1 MVKKKLLLGMSLLF
15 MGVGMQAQS
24 IATEQ
29 MDERFNNDDNKIPF
43 GWFAKGWSV
52 ENGLISS
59 KSSSSFGGFDP
70 STITGGGE
78 GGSPMDN
85 FDMSSL
91 FGSNET
97 YWLLTPPVDVKQGE
111 QMVFS
116 AKKKKDDSGIGGGS
130 GGGMDMGM
138 GSFFAVER
146 SVYGSN
152 KWVKV
157 QDLYDDLGD
166 DLKEFTVTAEASGE
180 FRYRFR
186 TSTGVSIDSVAGFHI
201 DNQAPDL
208 YIVIEDT
215 ETSFVP
221 YGVCTVDSTKTFCV
235 INTGTGPMDVAM
247 TLSNSSYFKMSANEV
262 HVEPGDTARVD
273 VTFIYSAGTV
283 GWNASEITFTASD
296 NRLSVQK
303 VGVSAIISEPG
314 CWVEDFNGQKKT
326 PYGWFTEGWEWSD
339 STMTVKSGS
348 NPMAGGGGYLM
359 TPPLDVRDTRNP
371 LVFAVKKGGG
381 SGFDMSAMMDMFMGG
396 SGSLLTVEK
405 SVYGSNHWDKVH
417 EFTDSID
424 KKYHTLAVTGLEA
437 GKYRFRFKSS
447 STLSIDSV
455 AGFRIDNNAPDL
467 YVTVDSAAVDRYS
480 FGMKKANS
488 TKQFVVM
495 NTGTGT
501 LQVNMATKTGL
512 FDVSPK
518 SLTIAAG
525 DSAFVEV
532 SFVYDANLLGEKDDV
547 VTFTPTD
554 NRIVSQSIAL
564 KAYATYT
571 DAWEE
576 NFEPEVEYV
585 GDDEKSFPVPEGWET
600 DGWVLKKGGG
610 GGLASM
616 IGGGNS
622 SWQAN
627 STDNTYYLITPTLQA
642 NQGDMLYFEV
652 NMGGGMASMFGGGT
666 TTPLTIHYDR
676 NGDGNWQKFGDFT
689 RSDAIIFVAPY
700 SGKYRLKFT
709 GKDVTLDNFMGFR
722 APLEEIAIYDGQDNS
737 AVLQQ
742 YDGQTVNVNY
752 DRVLSAVDNGDGTW
766 KSKAYTI
773 CLPYEFDFNK
783 YYEKDQVKLYRLV
796 LVDDY
801 YNEFIFTN
809 DFPVASAGLGYLAV
823 VNYGSVN
830 LNAVNAKIT
839 ASLKHEELADYTAV
853 YSYKDFKDK
862 KTDFEPI
869 GTWRGTF
876 KDIGNEEATAMA
888 AYANFGEGKMKIIC
902 SDSEYER
909 TGYLGAFRAFYEPKN
924 HKSIGKKSCDMKFI
938 QTLAGDLDEVAI
950 EDFPADAF
958 ADDEA
963 TGIDSPVFHIIEA
976 DGTHTYYDLQGRQLE
991 GKPAHRGLYITD
1003 GKVVV
1008 VE

>member
-1 MVKKKLLLGMSLLF
+1 MLLLLTGASMR
-15 MGVGMQAQS
+15 AQS
-24 IATEQ
+24 IAAEQ
-29 MDERFNNDDNKIPF
+29 MDERFNDGTKIPF

-59 KSSSSFGGFDP
+59 DSSSSFGGFDP
-70 STITGGGE
+70 STMGDGGNGTPE
-78 GGSPMDN
+78 
-85 FDMSSL
+85 FDMSSF

-116 AKKKKDDSGIGGGS
+116 AKKKSSDDSGMGGGS
-130 GGGMDMGM
+130 GGMDMGM
-138 GSFFAVER
+138 GSFFVVER

-157 QDLYDDLGD
+157 QDFYDDLGD
-166 DLKEFTVTAEASGE
+166 DLKEFTVTAPSSGE

-208 YIVIEDT
+208 YIVVEDT

-221 YGVCTVDSTKTFCV
+221 YGVCTVDSTKTFFI

-247 TLSNSSYFKMSANEV
+247 TLSNSSYFKISTNEV
-262 HVEPGDTARVD
+262 HVQPGDTARVD
-273 VTFIYSAGTV
+273 VTFVYSAGSV

-303 VGVSAIISEPG
+303 VGVSAIISESG
-314 CWVEDFNGQKKT
+314 CWVEDFNAQKQT

-339 STMTVKSGS
+339 SAMAVKSGD

-359 TPPLDVRDTRNP
+359 TPPLDVRGKNDP
-371 LVFAVKKGGG
+371 LIFAVKKGGG
-381 SGFDMSAMMDMFMGG
+381 DGFDMSAMMDMFMGG

-424 KKYHTLAVTGLEA
+424 KEYHTLAVTGFEA

-447 STLSIDSV
+447 STLVIDSV
-455 AGFRIDNNAPDL
+455 AGYRIDNNAPDL
-467 YVTVDSAAVDRYS
+467 YVTVDSSAVDRFSY
-480 FGMKKANS
+480 GMQKSNS
-488 TKQFVVM
+488 TKRFIVM

-501 LQVNMATKTGL
+501 LQVDVATGTDF
-512 FDVSPK
+512 FDATPK
-518 SLTIAAG
+518 SLSIAAG
-525 DSAFVEV
+525 DSAFVDV
-532 SFVYDANLLGEKDDV
+532 TFVYDAYFLGEHNDV
-547 VTFTPTD
+547 ITFTPAD
-554 NRIVSQSIAL
+554 KRIVAQTIDL

-571 DAWEE
+571 DAWDE

-585 GDDEKSFPVPEGWET
+585 GDDEKSFPVPDGWET
-600 DGWVLKKGGG
+600 DGWVLKKGDG

-616 IGGGNS
+616 MGGGNS

-642 NQGDMLYFEV
+642 NKGDMLYFEV

-689 RSDAIIFVAPY
+689 DSEAVIFIAPY
-700 SGKYRLKFT
+700 SGNYRLKFT
-709 GKDVTLDNFMGFR
+709 GKDVTLDNFMGFKT
-722 APLEEIAIYDGQDNS
+722 PLEEIAIYDGQDNS

-801 YNEFIFTN
+801 YYEFVFTN

-862 KTDFEPI
+862 KTNFEPI

-876 KDIGNEEATAMA
+876 NTIGNEEATAMA
-888 AYANFGEGKMKIIC
+888 AYGNFGEGQMKIIC

-909 TGYLGAFRAFYEPKN
+909 TGYIPTFRAFYEPKN
-924 HKSIGKKSCDMKFI
+924 HQSIGKKSCEMKFI
-938 QTLAGDLDEVAI
+938 QTLAGDLDEIEI
-950 EDFPADAF
+950 EDFPADAYG
-958 ADDEA
+958 DDEA

-976 DGTHTYYDLQGRQLE
+976 DGSHRYFDLQGRQLNNKPRTGIYIMN
-991 GKPAHRGLYITD
+991 GKKYSE
-1003 GKVVV
+1003 K
-1008 VE
+1008 

>member
-1 MVKKKLLLGMSLLF
+1 MIQNFLLKAILLLLCIVG
-15 MGVGMQAQS
+15 GVNMHAQS
-24 IATEQ
+24 IAAEQ
-29 MDERFNNDDNKIPF
+29 MDERFNNEDNKIPF

-52 ENGLISS
+52 EKGLISS
-59 KSSSSFGGFDP
+59 DSSSSFGGFGS
-70 STITGGGE
+70 STPGGE
-78 GGSPMDN
+78 GGTPE

-91 FGSNET
+91 FGSNDT

-111 QMVFS
+111 QLVFS

-130 GGGMDMGM
+130 GGSMDM
-138 GSFFAVER
+138 GSFFVVER

-166 DLKEFTVTAEASGE
+166 DLKEFTVTAEESGE

-208 YIVIEDT
+208 YIVVEDT

-221 YGVCTVDSTKTFCV
+221 YGVCTADSTKTFCV
-235 INTGTGPMDVAM
+235 INTGTGAMDVTM
-247 TLSNSSYFKMSANEV
+247 TLSNSSYFKMSTNQV
-262 HVEPGDTARVD
+262 HVQPGDTARVD
-273 VTFIYSAGTV
+273 VTFVYSAGTV

-303 VGVSAIISEPG
+303 IGVSAIISEPG
-314 CWVEDFNGQKKT
+314 CWVEDFNAQKQT

-348 NPMAGGGGYLM
+348 NPMMGGGGYLM
-359 TPPLDVRDTRNP
+359 TPPLDVRDTRDP

-424 KKYHTLAVTGLEA
+424 KNYHTLAVTGFEA

-480 FGMKKANS
+480 FGMQKANS
-488 TKQFVVM
+488 TKRFVVM

-501 LQVNMATKTGL
+501 LQVNMATKTGF

-525 DSAFVEV
+525 DSAFVDV
-532 SFVYDANLLGEKDDV
+532 SFVYDERFLGEKNDEV
-547 VTFTPTD
+547 IFTPTD
-554 NRIVSQSIAL
+554 ERIVAQSIAL

-585 GDDEKSFPVPEGWET
+585 GDDEKTFPVPEGWET
-600 DGWVLKKGGG
+600 DGWVLKKGSGG
-610 GGLASM
+610 GIAGMMST
-616 IGGGNS
+616 NN

-642 NQGDMLYFEV
+642 NQGDMLYFQV
-652 NMGGGMASMFGGGT
+652 NMGGGLASVIGGGA

-689 RSDAIIFVAPY
+689 DSGAIIFVAPY

-709 GKDVTLDNFMGFR
+709 GKDVMLDNFMGFR
-722 APLEEIAIYDGQDNS
+722 TPLEEIAIYDGQDNS

-801 YNEFIFTN
+801 YYEFVFTN
-809 DFPVASAGLGYLAV
+809 DFPVASAGLGYLVV

-839 ASLKHEELADYTAV
+839 ASLKHEEMADYTAV

-869 GTWRGTF
+869 GTWRGTYNA
-876 KDIGNEEATAMA
+876 IENEEAAALA
-888 AYANFGEGKMKIIC
+888 AYGVYNGGKMKIIC
-902 SDSEYER
+902 SDTEAER
-909 TGYLGAFRAFYEPKN
+909 NARLGTFRAFYEPKN
-924 HKSIGKKSCDMKFI
+924 HHAIDGKRSFDMKFI
-938 QTLAGDLDEVAI
+938 QTLAGDLDDAAI

-958 ADDEA
+958 ADDET

-991 GKPAHRGLYITD
+991 GKPTHRGLYITD

-1008 VE
+1008 IE

>member
-1 MVKKKLLLGMSLLF
+1 MLLLLTGASMR
-15 MGVGMQAQS
+15 AQS
-24 IATEQ
+24 IAAEQ
-29 MDERFNNDDNKIPF
+29 MDERFNDGTKIPF

-59 KSSSSFGGFDP
+59 DSSSSFGGFDP
-70 STITGGGE
+70 STMGDGGNGIPE
-78 GGSPMDN
+78 
-85 FDMSSL
+85 FDMSSF

-111 QMVFS
+111 QLVFS
-116 AKKKKDDSGIGGGS
+116 AKKKSSDDSGMGGGS
-130 GGGMDMGM
+130 GGMDMGA
-138 GSFFAVER
+138 FFVVER

-157 QDLYDDLGD
+157 QDLYNDLGD
-166 DLKEFTVTAEASGE
+166 DLKEFKVTAAESGE
-180 FRYRFR
+180 YRYRFR

-221 YGVCTVDSTKTFCV
+221 YGVCTVDSTKTFCI

-247 TLSNSSYFKMSANEV
+247 SLSNSSYFKISANEV
-262 HVEPGDTARVD
+262 HVQPGDTARVD
-273 VTFIYSAGTV
+273 VTFVYSAGTV

-303 VGVSAIISEPG
+303 VGVSAIISESG
-314 CWVEDFNGQKKT
+314 CWVEDFNAQKKI

-339 STMTVKSGS
+339 STMAVKSGS
-348 NPMAGGGGYLM
+348 NPMVGGGGYLM
-359 TPPLDVRDTRNP
+359 TPPLDVRDKNDP

-381 SGFDMSAMMDMFMGG
+381 DGFDMSAMMDMFMGG

-424 KKYHTLAVTGLEA
+424 KKYHTLAVTSFEA

-447 STLSIDSV
+447 STLVIDSV

-480 FGMKKANS
+480 FGMQKSDN
-488 TKQFVVM
+488 TKRFIVM

-501 LQVNMATKTGL
+501 LQVGIATETEF

-525 DSAFVEV
+525 DSAFVDV
-532 SFVYDANLLGEKDDV
+532 TFVYNANSLGEHNDV
-547 VTFTPTD
+547 ITFTPAD
-554 NRIVSQSIAL
+554 KRIVAQTIDL

-571 DAWEE
+571 DAWDE

-585 GDDEKSFPVPEGWET
+585 GDDEKSFPVPDGWET
-600 DGWVLKKGGG
+600 DGWVLKKGDG
-610 GGLASM
+610 GGLTSM
-616 IGGGNS
+616 MGGGNS

-642 NQGDMLYFEV
+642 NKGDMLYFEV

-676 NGDGNWQKFGDFT
+676 NGDGNWQKIGDFT
-689 RSDAIIFVAPY
+689 RSDAIVFIAPY

-709 GKDVTLDNFMGFR
+709 GKDVMLDNFLGFR
-722 APLEEIAIYDGQDNS
+722 TPLEEIAIYDGQDNS

-742 YDGQTVNVNY
+742 YDGQTVNVKY
-752 DRVLSAVDNGDGTW
+752 DRVLSAKNNGDGTW
-766 KSKAYTI
+766 SPKAYTI
-773 CLPYEFDFNK
+773 CLPYNMQFNRYVESGQISLYSL
-783 YYEKDQVKLYRLV
+783 YYA
-796 LVDDY
+796 DDY
-801 YNEFIFTN
+801 YNQFIFTN
-809 DFPVASAGLGYLAV
+809 EFDFATAGRAYLVV
-823 VNYGSVN
+823 VNFGTVK
-830 LNAVNAKIT
+830 LDAADVKIT
-839 ASLKHEELADYTAV
+839 SQTSERVVYNYKSVIDNPKNPKEAGVWKGTYTRIYDDEAESMNIFGMQGDGSWERYRV
-853 YSYKDFKDK
+853 TSHGPKWCW
-862 KTDFEPI
+862 I
-869 GTWRGTF
+869 GT
-876 KDIGNEEATAMA
+876 
-888 AYANFGEGKMKIIC
+888 
-902 SDSEYER
+902 
-909 TGYLGAFRAFYEPKN
+909 FRAFFKAADDLGNKTFKTMYTYTGNDDDETGEIEEFPSGEFEN
-924 HKSIGKKSCDMKFI
+924 EFFSNDANGILPLI
-938 QTLAGDLDEVAI
+938 QT
-950 EDFPADAF
+950 
-958 ADDEA
+958 
-963 TGIDSPVFHIIEA
+963 IEA
-976 DGTHTYYDLQGRQLE
+976 DGSSRYFDLQGRQLTA
-991 GKPAHRGLYITD
+991 PATKGIYIKD
-1003 GKVVV
+1003 GKKVMNK
-1008 VE
+1008 